1 VGVGVARCPPE
12 GGGCRYNSR
21 CFFSCGPGGLRSG
34 PFVRPKPGT
43 TVGHGMSQKTVCNV
57 GFLLTGIE
65 TMVDVLEWPRLIGL
79 E

>member
-12 GGGCRYNSR
+12 GGGHVGIIHDVSFLAGRGAAVRAVCETKARHN
-21 CFFSCGPGGLRSG
+21 GRSWHESKD
-34 PFVRPKPGT
+34 R
-43 TVGHGMSQKTVCNV
+43 NV